1 MRPNKEPSSE
11 TKDEPNGIGMS
22 SPNSTGVLTAETSK
36 ESRESKEISDR
47 TEVLA
52 EAEPEPE
59 QKHHRHHG
67 HKHHKRVRS
76 KDKVK
81 NKSSDQPERECTVM

>member
-1 MRPNKEPSSE
+1 MRPSKDLSTES
-11 TKDEPNGIGMS
+11 KDEPNGIGMS

-36 ESRESKEISDR
+36 ESRDSKEISDR
-47 TEVLA
+47 TDVPA

-59 QKHHRHHG
+59 QRHHRHHT
-67 HKHHKRVRS
+67 HKHGHKRVKS

-81 NKSSDQPERECTVM
+81 NKGDQPERECTVM